1 MTEQEE
7 LLGADYC
14 EHNVR
19 HPGVGVTRAVSVLKK
34 VIYIP
39 IYNYVI
45 ISFLKRYLCLIIALF
60 LKHDPAVESN
70 LETVGKNKG
79 HMDYLEKNYG
89 IHMVSK
95 LEIRNTPRPKSRSR
109 NMNYE
114 KM

>member
-1 MTEQEE
+1 MSLIFFQTKKISMFI
-7 LLGADYC
+7 YC
-14 EHNVR
+14 
-19 HPGVGVTRAVSVLKK
+19 T
-34 VIYIP
+34 
-39 IYNYVI
+39 
-45 ISFLKRYLCLIIALF
+45 F
-60 LKHDPAVESN
+60 LKHDPTVESN

>member
-1 MTEQEE
+1 MF
-7 LLGADYC
+7 
-14 EHNVR
+14 
-19 HPGVGVTRAVSVLKK
+19 
-34 VIYIP
+34 IY
-39 IYNYVI
+39 
-45 ISFLKRYLCLIIALF
+45 FAF
-60 LKHDPAVESN
+60 LKHDPSVEHN

-95 LEIRNTPRPKSRSR
+95 LEISNTPRPKSRSR